1 MRKVVIVIVVLVA
14 LSCGAVASVLAYNY
28 LKNHKGDAGPE
39 LIPLVVASKDLTFGT
54 ILSKDDM
61 MVVLYPKGSIPKGS
75 YSSVDSLV
83 GQSSKVF
90 LKEKEPIMD
99 SKLSSKGGGLSL
111 LVSENMRASS
121 IKVDRVSG
129 VSGFV
134 LPGDKVDIIATVK
147 NVGTRSEPTAVTIL
161 QNVEVLAAG
170 EEIERKGDKIITVQ
184 TVTLLVDPEGAQAL
198 ALAVEEGKLHLALRN
213 PNDKD
218 LASVKSINR
227 TGIINS
233 SKVKTTTTRRTTTS
247 KRTTTPIKK
256 PVIKKVEPPKENDS
270 LVIFRGT
277 DKTTETPAMEGIKDS
292 TVDSLANKKE

>member
-1 MRKVVIVIVVLVA
+1 MRKVVIVVVVLVA

-28 LKNHKGDAGPE
+28 LKNHKGDKGPE

-54 ILSKDDM
+54 TLTEDDM

-75 YSSVDSLV
+75 YGVVDSLV

-99 SKLSSKGGGLSL
+99 SKLSSIGGGLSL

-121 IKVDRVSG
+121 IEVDRVSG

-147 NVGTRSEPTAVTIL
+147 STGTRNEAAAVTIL

-170 EEIERKGDKIITVQ
+170 EKMERKGDKIIAVQ
-184 TVTLLVDPEGAQAL
+184 TVTLLVEPDGAQAL
-198 ALAVEEGKLHLALRN
+198 ALAVQEGKLHLALRN

-218 LASVKSINR
+218 MASIKSINR
-227 TGIINS
+227 TGILNTN
-233 SKVKTTTTRRTTTS
+233 KKTTTRR
-247 KRTTTPIKK
+247 RTTTTKKKTTPKKK
-256 PVIKKVEPPKENDS
+256 PVIKEVEPPKENDS

-277 DKTTETPAMEGIKDS
+277 DKSTETPAMDGTQDS
-292 TVDSLANKKE
+292 IVDTLTNNK

>member
-28 LKNHKGDAGPE
+28 LKNHKGDKGPE
-39 LIPLVVASKDLTFGT
+39 LVPLVVASRDLTFGT
-54 ILSKDDM
+54 KLTEDDM
-61 MVVLYPKGSIPKGS
+61 MVVLYPVGSIPKGS
-75 YSSVDSLV
+75 YGSIDSLV

-99 SKLSSKGGGLSL
+99 SKLSSIGGGLSL

-129 VSGFV
+129 VSGFI

-147 NVGTRSEPTAVTIL
+147 NTGSKGEPAAVTIL

-184 TVTLLVDPEGAQAL
+184 TVTLLVEPDGAQAL

-218 LASVKSINR
+218 LATVRSINR
-227 TGIINS
+227 TGILNTYKNTNTS
-233 SKVKTTTTRRTTTS
+233 SSTTTTRRKSTTS
-247 KRTTTPIKK
+247 IK

-277 DKTTETPAMEGIKDS
+277 DKSTETPAMEGVKDS
-292 TVDSLANKKE
+292 IADSLTSNK